1 MRFMMLM
8 ILSGPE
14 VYENDMTPENVEP
27 MVQYNASLSKAG
39 VLITV
44 DGLQSPAKG
53 ARVTFPGGKA
63 KVTDG
68 PYAEAKEL
76 LGGFWIID
84 VKSKEEAVEWA
95 TRCPAPEGETIEVRR
110 VQEIEDFPAE
120 LREVVTRQR

>member
-1 MRFMMLM
+1 MMLM
-8 ILSGPE
+8 ILPGSE
-14 VYENDMTPENVEP
+14 VYEQEMTPENVEP
-27 MVQYNASLSKAG
+27 MLQYNASLAKAG

-63 KVTDG
+63 TVTDG

-95 TRCPAPEGETIEVRR
+95 SRCPAREGETVEVRQ
-110 VQEIEDFPAE
+110 VQEIDDFPAE
-120 LREVVTRQR
+120 LREVVTRER